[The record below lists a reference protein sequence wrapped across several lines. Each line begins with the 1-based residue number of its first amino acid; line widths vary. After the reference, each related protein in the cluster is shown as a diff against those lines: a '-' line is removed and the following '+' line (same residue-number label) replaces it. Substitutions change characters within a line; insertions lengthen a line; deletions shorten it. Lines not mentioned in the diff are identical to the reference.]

1 MIRPASLPAAKV
13 SPYLGFIGIDTYDSA
28 CQSSRSKS
36 VDPDKSKIGRAV
48 YFGIDQDGRNVFL
61 ITFLEQIDSLFLKI
75 RSQDQSVGPGCQYGL
90 EHRLEMVFVVLVIK
104 EDVFFYIEWII
115 IFKSFQYTLS
125 YFFPVKILV
134 GIGEESEDS
143 GRGTTGERTGD
154 DIGAVL

>member
-1 MIRPASLPAAKV
+1 
-13 SPYLGFIGIDTYDSA
+13 
-28 CQSSRSKS
+28 
-36 VDPDKSKIGRAV
+36 
-48 YFGIDQDGRNVFL
+48 
-61 ITFLEQIDSLFLKI
+61 
-75 RSQDQSVGPGCQYGL
+75 
-90 EHRLEMVFVVLVIK
+90 MVFVVLVIK

-154 DIGAVL
+154 DIGAVLYFLHRLLHFFLSFLRDFASVVNHPVNSSDRNTGTLCDVFYLDFSRHSTLFFER